1 MSLKDNV
8 KSGLLTGGCFA
19 SPPASNE
26 PRQYGDKRHEYYAQ
40 TTRKFNQAIARYA
53 SDYINGTLELA
64 QPDGSVKTE
73 IVTGRFANVV
83 TPTSSITRKYD
94 DYKNALFDQPQ
105 IGYVRPGSKLTTM
118 GSVWLAI
125 NPDNISSPV
134 ANGVF
139 RRCNAVW
146 NHLDYYGNVVSEPI
160 IRTNEAANADAPDA
174 QTDQKISVGYFTI
187 ICQYN
192 DFTRQINDN
201 TRLVLGSKAYQVTG
215 YADFEQEFTGDYSSV
230 RLLTFHVRVLTSND
244 ETDDMEN
251 HVAGG
256 KAFSWDGFISG
267 PEEWGTEYGDAY
279 FNVETTRNGEKIT
292 PTSANPYHYVW
303 AVDDESIATIAPIG
317 NEGARLTALQEGEV
331 TVTATLYQN
340 TEIVFSKT
348 VRVEA
353 AKNCVR
359 FIKTGPAAP
368 LEPYQSVTLTAY
380 VYDDSGGTDD
390 GAQINFTATG
400 AAEGSCRMTATG
412 NNGVEITC
420 YGYSESPLTVTAEYD
435 GMTDSVQI
443 ELLGW

>member
-19 SPPASNE
+19 SPPPNNK
-26 PRQYGDKRHEYYAQ
+26 PTQYKDKRHEYFAR
-40 TTRKFNQAIARYA
+40 TTRSFNKANAKYS
-53 SDYINGTLELA
+53 SDYIEGLLELA
-64 QPDGSVKTE
+64 QPDGSVSVE
-73 IVTGRFANVV
+73 RVTGRFANVV

-94 DYKNALFDQPQ
+94 DYKNALFDQPH

-125 NPDNISSPV
+125 NPDNISSPT

-160 IRTNEAANADAPDA
+160 IRTNDAANADAPDA

-192 DFTRQINDN
+192 DNTRQINDN
-201 TRLVLGSKAYQVTG
+201 TRLILGSKAYQVTG
-215 YADFEQEFTGDYSSV
+215 FADFEQEFTGDYSSV

-267 PEEWGTEYGDAY
+267 PGEWGTEYGYADY
-279 FNVETTRNGEKIT
+279 SLETTRNGESIT
-292 PTSANPYHYVW
+292 PTTEYPYHYVW
-303 AVDDESIATIAPIG
+303 SVDDESVAEIAPIG
-317 NEGARLTALQEGEV
+317 NEWARLTPIQNG
-331 TVTATLYQN
+331 TVEITATLYQN
-340 TEIVFSKT
+340 PEIVFKKT
-348 VRVEA
+348 VRIEA
-353 AKNCVR
+353 AKDCIR
-359 FIKTGPAAP
+359 FVKTAPAAP
-368 LEPYQSVTLTAY
+368 LEPFQSVELT
-380 VYDDSGGTDD
+380 VYDYDESGGIDD
-390 GAQINFTATG
+390 SPPFTFTASG
-400 AAEGSCRMTATG
+400 AAEGSYRMEQTS
-412 NNGVEITC
+412 NNTVRVTC
-420 YGYSESPLTVTAEYD
+420 IRYSPTPLTVTAEY
-435 GMTDSVQI
+435 GGKTDSVQI

>member
-1 MSLKDNV
+1 MSLQDNV

-26 PRQYGDKRHEYYAQ
+26 PTQYKDKRHEYFAR
-40 TTRKFNQAIARYA
+40 TTRDFTQANAKYS
-53 SDYINGTLELA
+53 SDYIEGTLEVA
-64 QPDGSVKTE
+64 QPDGSVTME
-73 IVTGRFANVV
+73 RVTGRFANVV

-94 DYKNALFDQPQ
+94 DYKNALFDQQQ

-118 GSVWLAI
+118 GSVWLAV

-160 IRTNEAANADAPDA
+160 IRTNDASNADAPDA

-192 DFTRQINDN
+192 EFTRQINDN
-201 TRLVLGSKAYQVTG
+201 TRLILGSKAYQVTG

-230 RLLTFHVRVLTSND
+230 CLLTFHVRVLTSND
-244 ETDDMEN
+244 ETDDMEK

-256 KAFSWDGFISG
+256 KAFSWEGFISG

-279 FNVETTRNGEKIT
+279 YNVETTRNGVNIA
-292 PTSANPYHYVW
+292 PTVANPYHYDW
-303 AVDDESIATIAPIG
+303 SVDDETVAQIEPIG
-317 NEGARLTALQEGEV
+317 SEGLRLTALQNGTV
-331 TVTATLYQN
+331 TITATLHQN
-340 TEIVFSKT
+340 PAVSFQKT
-348 VRVEA
+348 VKVEA

-359 FIKTGPAAP
+359 FVKTGPVAP

-380 VYDDSGGTDD
+380 AYDDSGGVDD
-390 GAQINFTATG
+390 GVTIHFTASG
-400 AAEGSCRMTATG
+400 AAQGSYCMTTVS
-412 NNGVEITC
+412 NNTVEIAC
-420 YGYSESPLTVTAEYD
+420 YGYSETPLTVTAESS
-435 GMTDSVQI
+435 GLTDSVQI